1 MNVLRVSAA
10 ECTAADL
17 LPAARWLALGGL
29 VVFPTDTLYG
39 LACDVRQPAAVD
51 AVFDVKGR
59 VAAAALPLIAASV
72 AQVEAATG
80 ALTTIERRV
89 VDHAWPGPLAIIRPA
104 PAWVPEAVHGGTGT
118 VAVRVPDHRVSRL
131 LAEAS
136 GWVIAATSANRS
148 GAAPADRVEGLD
160 AITRDPRVLVVD
172 GGPTPGGHPS
182 TIVDLRESDPRCV
195 REGAVP
201 WSRVLDWLHA

>member
-1 MNVLRVSAA
+1 MNVLRVNPVSCSAN
-10 ECTAADL
+10 DL
-17 LPAARWLALGGL
+17 LPAARWLELGGL

-59 VAAAALPLIAASV
+59 AAASALPLIACSG
-72 AQVEAATG
+72 AQVEEATG
-80 ALTTIERRV
+80 ELTERERRV
-89 VDHAWPGPLAIIRPA
+89 VTQAWPGPLAIIRPA
-104 PAWVPEAVHGGTGT
+104 PAWVPPAVHAGTGT
-118 VAVRVPDHRVSRL
+118 VAIRVPDHRVSRL
-131 LAEAS
+131 LAES
-136 GWVIAATSANRS
+136 LGWVIAATSANRS
-148 GAAPADRVEGLD
+148 GAPPVDRVDRLD

-172 GGPTPGGHPS
+172 GGSTPGGPPS
-182 TIVDLRESDPRCV
+182 TIVNLRDEPPRCV